1 MFHRHFPRFSFTFLF
16 RFSSEP
22 NTHKSNRPNSSDLGK
37 NGVRK
42 KDSMFFRNLGK
53 FPFWILVTLCFF
65 LGCTGTRPMTLG
77 LQNGKLGLCPETPNC
92 VSSFCLESDSEHF
105 IKPLSFSGKPEEAK
119 ARLKAILAETPRTNI
134 IKEEDKYL
142 YVEFTSF
149 LWRFVDDVE
158 FLIDPNASVIHVR
171 SASRLGKSDLGV
183 NRKRIEKIRSAFSP

>member
-1 MFHRHFPRFSFTFLF
+1 MFHAHFPRFSFTFSF
-16 RFSSEP
+16 QPSSKP
-22 NTHKSNRPNSSDLGK
+22 NTRKSSRLDSSDRKK

-42 KDSMFFRNLGK
+42 TDIRRFRNFGK
-53 FPFWILVTLCFF
+53 FPLGILITLCFLF
-65 LGCTGTRPMTLG
+65 GCTGTRPMTLG
-77 LQNGKLGLCPETPNC
+77 VQNGKLGLCPETPNC
-92 VSSFCLESDSEHF
+92 VSSFCAESDSEHF
-105 IKPLSFSGKPEEAK
+105 IKPLAYSGKPEDAK
-119 ARLKAILAETPRTNI
+119 AKLKAILAETSRTNL

-183 NRKRIEKIRSAFSP
+183 NRKRIEKIRSAFSL